1 MSLRSPVPVIAF
13 VFGIFITTSVFTIP
27 ALAQQ
32 VDCTVQV
39 NYESVASANKDLL
52 TNFASDVRNYV
63 NNYQWGSEQI
73 QEKVK
78 CTLDI
83 FIQNVTGENTYVA
96 QVFVGSQRPIY
107 GANKSTAV
115 VRLLDEAWEFTYI
128 KDRPINHNPY
138 SYNDLTSFLD
148 FYMNLILGY
157 DYDTYENLAGT
168 PWFQKA
174 MDVASL
180 GRSSGQKGWQLVTT
194 GYSRTQLITEL
205 LSPTVTPLR
214 TTVYK
219 YHFSGLDSLAA
230 NKEKALANI
239 AAAIEK
245 ASIARKSNDARN
257 LAIKTF
263 FDTKYLEM
271 ADILLDYPDPTI
283 YIKLGRI
290 DPYHQMTYEEYRI
303 KKR

>member
-1 MSLRSPVPVIAF
+1 MSLRSPVHIILL
-13 VFGIFITTSVFTIP
+13 VFGTLMIASLFTVP
-27 ALAQQ
+27 TFAQQ

-52 TNFASDVRNYV
+52 NDFANDVRYYI

-73 QEKVK
+73 EEKVK

-83 FIQNVTGENTYVA
+83 FIQHVTGENRYIA
-96 QVFVGSQRPIY
+96 QVFAGSQRPIY
-107 GANKSTAV
+107 GTNKSTAV

-128 KDRPINHNPY
+128 KGRPINHNPY

-148 FYMNLILGY
+148 FYIYLFLGY

-174 MDVASL
+174 LDVASL
-180 GRSSGQKGWQLVTT
+180 GRSSSQKGWQLVTT
-194 GYSRTQLITEL
+194 GYSRTQLVTEL
-205 LSPTVTPLR
+205 LNPTVAPLR
-214 TTVYK
+214 SAVYR
-219 YHFSGLDSLAA
+219 YHFSGLDSLVA

-239 AAAIEK
+239 AEAIER
-245 ASIARKSNDARN
+245 ASVARKTIDARN
-257 LAIKTF
+257 LAMKTF
-263 FDTKYLEM
+263 FDTKYLEL
-271 ADILLDYPDPTI
+271 AEILLDYPDPTI
-283 YIKLGRI
+283 YIKLSRV
-290 DPYHQMTYEEYRI
+290 DPYHQMTYDEYRT

>member
-1 MSLRSPVPVIAF
+1 MSRQSPVPMIVI
-13 VFGIFITTSVFTIP
+13 VFGTLMIALLFTVP

-52 TNFASDVRNYV
+52 RDFASDVRNYLS
-63 NNYQWGSEQI
+63 NYQWGSEQVP
-73 QEKVK
+73 EKVK

-83 FIQNVTGENTYVA
+83 FIQNVTGENKYVA

-148 FYMNLILGY
+148 FYMYLILGY
-157 DYDTYENLAGT
+157 DYDTYENLGGT

-174 MDVASL
+174 LDVASL

-194 GYSRTQLITEL
+194 GYSRTQLVTEL
-205 LSPTVTPLR
+205 LNPTVTPMR
-214 TTVYK
+214 TTVYR
-219 YHFSGLDSLAA
+219 YHFSGLDSIAA

-239 AAAIEK
+239 AATIEK
-245 ASIARKSNDARN
+245 ASAARKILDARN
-257 LAIKTF
+257 LAVKTF
-263 FDTKYLEM
+263 FDTKYLEL
-271 ADILLDYPDPTI
+271 ADVLLDYPDPTI
-283 YIKLGRI
+283 YIKLSRI
-290 DPYHQMTYEEYRI
+290 DPYHQMTYEEYRT

>member
-83 FIQNVTGENTYVA
+83 FIQNVTGENRYLA
-96 QVFVGSQRPIY
+96 QAFVGSQRPIY